1 MKAVI
6 LCGGFGKRL
15 GKLTSNCPKPLLK
28 FNNRSIIE
36 WQILN
41 LKKVGV
47 NEIFINLH
55 YLSEQIRD
63 YIGNGSKFSTK
74 INYFFEKELTGTA
87 GGVKIFEKQLKTEKY
102 FFVLYGD
109 ILINEDLSKL
119 IYLHEVKKADCSIY
133 FHENKNS
140 NSLLYLDEDNGLIKD
155 LIERPNSIDKEN
167 FIKKNKV
174 KKFYSNS
181 SIYLINSYVLNLIP
195 VNKYSDFPKDIF
207 PKIIEKKKLYG
218 LKIEN
223 ERYAIDSI
231 EKYNQ
236 ANKYFKGL
244 S

>member
-15 GKLTSNCPKPLLK
+15 GKLTTNCPKPLLK

-87 GGVKIFEKQLKTEKY
+87 G
-102 FFVLYGD
+102 
-109 ILINEDLSKL
+109 
-119 IYLHEVKKADCSIY
+119 
-133 FHENKNS
+133 
-140 NSLLYLDEDNGLIKD
+140 
-155 LIERPNSIDKEN
+155 
-167 FIKKNKV
+167 
-174 KKFYSNS
+174 
-181 SIYLINSYVLNLIP
+181 
-195 VNKYSDFPKDIF
+195 
-207 PKIIEKKKLYG
+207 
-218 LKIEN
+218 
-223 ERYAIDSI
+223 
-231 EKYNQ
+231 
-236 ANKYFKGL
+236 
-244 S
+244 